1 MLPGVALDGALAD
14 PIPDRT
20 LSSLVVERID
30 VHVGTAGWTYDDW
43 QGEFYP
49 PQVTGTERLAFYATR
64 FDAVEVNASF
74 YRVPTD
80 AMVAAWR
87 RRLPL
92 SFHLVLKG
100 PRRITHRKELGDATE
115 FLDFFA
121 RHAAAFVAVSHPRLP
136 AGSIPTTDLL
146 YVRFHGLGKSPYDQR
161 LLRRR
166 APRVDAPARAPARG
180 AHALRL
186 LQQRPAR
193 PCPAER
199 GEIPRAAPG
208 VAPRPGKA
216 QRAARG
222 AVTKGRRGW
231 SGPARSGILF
241 RPPKVIARAPAR
253 PRARLPRFSMT

>member
-14 PIPDRT
+14 PIPGRT

-166 APRVDAPARAPARG
+166 APRVARRLAPQLAGRTLYAFFNNDRR
-180 AHALRL
+180 AHAPRNAARFREL
-186 LQQRPAR
+186 LL
-193 PCPAER
+193 ES
-199 GEIPRAAPG
+199 
-208 VAPRPGKA
+208 RPGPGK
-216 QRAARG
+216 R
-222 AVTKGRRGW
+222 KGRRG
-231 SGPARSGILF
+231 
-241 RPPKVIARAPAR
+241 AP
-253 PRARLPRFSMT
+253 